1 MQYPDYFTEQDIMEF
16 EHELNRIIDREV
28 PGSLIPVNDE
38 LQEIYYDELERD
50 WDEPY
55 EPDTNDSWYEDQY
68 ELETY

>member
-28 PGSLIPVNDE
+28 PGSLIPVNEE
-38 LQEIYYDELERD
+38 LTEIYYDELERD

-55 EPDTNDSWYEDQY
+55 EPETNDSWYEDQY